1 VVEVTN
7 DGEGDRL
14 CYHSQWIMITPRD
27 GRRRYPAL
35 WQYGTRVELRPGFR
49 PWTDELWSLYPVLRK
64 DPHR

>member
-1 VVEVTN
+1 
-7 DGEGDRL
+7 
-14 CYHSQWIMITPRD
+14 MITPRD